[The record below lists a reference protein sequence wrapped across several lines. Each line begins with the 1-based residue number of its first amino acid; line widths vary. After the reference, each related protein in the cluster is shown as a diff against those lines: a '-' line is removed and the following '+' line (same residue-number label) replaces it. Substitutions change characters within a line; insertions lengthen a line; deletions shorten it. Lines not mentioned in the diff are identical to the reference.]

1 MSQLDE
7 TKGTDMHEIRRKCY
21 EGRPR
26 KSEQFLSEAF
36 EVDLVSVEANWS
48 TKRSAVTRDATLCFC
63 KFPVPFYL
71 FQKIMLGQDGASRFS
86 CEIMGLPRFGDEIG
100 NVAQRVQRTLLI
112 PCWFW
117 AIQ

>member
-1 MSQLDE
+1 
-7 TKGTDMHEIRRKCY
+7 MHEIRRKCY

-63 KFPVPFYL
+63 KFSVPFYL
-71 FQKIMLGQDGASRFS
+71 FQKIMLGQDGPADSAVK
-86 CEIMGLPRFGDEIG
+86 L
-100 NVAQRVQRTLLI
+100 
-112 PCWFW
+112 W
-117 AIQ
+117 AFHGSEMKLETWHRGYSAHC